1 MQKGRGLPRPRYHF
15 PHSFREP
22 RVSQTTLTEIPVS
35 ETPPE
40 HLTPLENLT
49 LPENR
54 TSPENLTRLGF
65 SPELAAVISPDEFRA
80 ETERAWNCVLQEL
93 KGEKPTNN
101 GGPLTLNVL
110 ARPAVLPPSPIPIAS
125 AADAGKAGEGRP
137 ATSSPRL
144 SSPKSVESGEGSS
157 SATAATAPTAE
168 LDTLSP
174 TYADRFPF
182 LTAAQLNSG
191 QFETRYLIPGILAA
205 AQPGGIFGAFKTLKT
220 SLTAELLISLASGT
234 PFLGHFGVPEP
245 GRALFLSGESGLDA
259 LQSIARR
266 ICAARGLALETL
278 DNFELCPK
286 LPNLDSPDD
295 LRALGQIVRDKKPAC
310 LAIDPAYLAIRGE
323 DARNL
328 FAMGALLRP
337 LAELCNETGCA
348 ILIVHHCKRTRL
360 TPGDPATLDDIAWSG
375 FAEFSAQWLLLSRRR
390 RFDPDTG
397 HHELWFS
404 AGGRAGH
411 HGLCA
416 LDVDEGMRGDP
427 NGRIW
432 KTVLNNASSAEAHS
446 DSQMVEASE
455 DRRVR
460 RAAVVFERDRDRT
473 VDALAKAPGPVS
485 AKYLRDALGLNGLR
499 MNRVLASL
507 LNDGVLSGSPHVY
520 GNRTEIAYWLSATF
534 KKWLE
539 SEGDAEAGAQ
549 VNGK

>member
-1 MQKGRGLPRPRYHF
+1 M
-15 PHSFREP
+15 
-22 RVSQTTLTEIPVS
+22 
-35 ETPPE
+35 
-40 HLTPLENLT
+40 
-49 LPENR
+49 
-54 TSPENLTRLGF
+54 
-65 SPELAAVISPDEFRA
+65 
-80 ETERAWNCVLQEL
+80 
-93 KGEKPTNN
+93 
-101 GGPLTLNVL
+101 
-110 ARPAVLPPSPIPIAS
+110 
-125 AADAGKAGEGRP
+125 
-137 ATSSPRL
+137 
-144 SSPKSVESGEGSS
+144 GEGSQ
-157 SATAATAPTAE
+157 
-168 LDTLSP
+168 LDTQDA
-174 TYADRFPF
+174 ADDARFPF
-182 LTAAQLNSG
+182 FTAAQLNSG

-220 SLTAELLISLASGT
+220 SLTADLLISLASGT
-234 PFLGHFGVPEP
+234 PFLGHFPVPEP

-295 LRALGQIVRDKKPAC
+295 LRALGRIVRDKKPAC

-375 FAEFSAQWLLLSRRR
+375 FAEFSAQWLLLARRR

-416 LDVDEGMRGDP
+416 LDVDEGIPTDVALVPSPGPPGEGQGEGRLSSSAAP
-427 NGRIW
+427 NGGRIW
-432 KTVLNNASSAEAHS
+432 KTTLLGGSDVKIQNEIESVEVAESRRQLRTAATNARHRRRILELLREKPAGETARCFRETLGLTTERTHVVLRTLVDDGLIEYA
-446 DSQMVEASE
+446 D
-455 DRRVR
+455 
-460 RAAVVFERDRDRT
+460 VFKRDRWE
-473 VDALAKAPGPVS
+473 VGFK
-485 AKYLRDALGLNGLR
+485 
-499 MNRVLASL
+499 
-507 LNDGVLSGSPHVY
+507 LSG
-520 GNRTEIAYWLSATF
+520 G
-534 KKWLE
+534 KKIPA
-539 SEGDAEAGAQ
+539 GD
-549 VNGK
+549 KK

>member
-1 MQKGRGLPRPRYHF
+1 M
-15 PHSFREP
+15 
-22 RVSQTTLTEIPVS
+22 PVS
-35 ETPPE
+35 E
-40 HLTPLENLT
+40 
-49 LPENR
+49 
-54 TSPENLTRLGF
+54 
-65 SPELAAVISPDEFRA
+65 I
-80 ETERAWNCVLQEL
+80 
-93 KGEKPTNN
+93 
-101 GGPLTLNVL
+101 
-110 ARPAVLPPSPIPIAS
+110 ARSAPSPIPM
-125 AADAGKAGEGRP
+125 GEGR
-137 ATSSPRL
+137 
-144 SSPKSVESGEGSS
+144 GEGSS
-157 SATAATAPTAE
+157 PAIAGDAITMIPAQ

-174 TYADRFPF
+174 TDPATPSPIPMGEGRGEGGLSDADRFPF

-220 SLTAELLISLASGT
+220 SLTADLLISLASGT

-295 LRALGQIVRDKKPAC
+295 LRALGRIVRDKKPAC

-432 KTVLNNASSAEAHS
+432 KTTLQGASDVSFQNQIESVEVAES
-446 DSQMVEASE
+446 
-455 DRRVR
+455 RRQLRTAATNLRHR
-460 RAAVVFERDRDRT
+460 RRILELLRERPAGETARCFRET
-473 VDALAKAPGPVS
+473 
-485 AKYLRDALGLNGLR
+485 LGLTTERTQVVLRTLVDDGLIEYCAR
-499 MNRVLASL
+499 LQARPLGSWIQIVRWGKDPRRGQKIDPRRGGDPFFNRRKRSPAVRVGDVISNRKGPTML
-507 LNDGVLSGSPHVY
+507 SPHGHSIRLAVCQ
-520 GNRTEIAYWLSATF
+520 
-534 KKWLE
+534 
-539 SEGDAEAGAQ
+539 DDHP
-549 VNGK
+549 

>member
-1 MQKGRGLPRPRYHF
+1 MDFGELSRAA
-15 PHSFREP
+15 SSVEP
-22 RVSQTTLTEIPVS
+22 
-35 ETPPE
+35 
-40 HLTPLENLT
+40 
-49 LPENR
+49 
-54 TSPENLTRLGF
+54 
-65 SPELAAVISPDEFRA
+65 
-80 ETERAWNCVLQEL
+80 
-93 KGEKPTNN
+93 
-101 GGPLTLNVL
+101 
-110 ARPAVLPPSPIPIAS
+110 
-125 AADAGKAGEGRP
+125 GEGG
-137 ATSSPRL
+137 L
-144 SSPKSVESGEGSS
+144 S
-157 SATAATAPTAE
+157 
-168 LDTLSP
+168 D
-174 TYADRFPF
+174 ADRFPF

-191 QFETRYLIPGILAA
+191 QFETRYLIPGVLAA

-220 SLTAELLISLASGT
+220 SLTADLLISLASGT
-234 PFLGHFGVPEP
+234 PFLGHFTVPEP

-295 LRALGQIVRDKKPAC
+295 LRALGRIVRDKKPAC

-411 HGLCA
+411 HSLCA
-416 LDVDEGMRGDP
+416 LDVDEGIPTDAAFVPSPGIASAPAVSSEAADAGKAGEGQPATNSVKSGEGRNSPSPIPMGEGRGEGRVSSSAP
-427 NGRIW
+427 QGNGRIW
-432 KTVLNNASSAEAHS
+432 KTSL
-446 DSQMVEASE
+446 
-455 DRRVR
+455 
-460 RAAVVFERDRDRT
+460 RAAGDIRIQTEVESVEKAESRRQLRKRATLERHRQRIMQMLRETPAGETARCFREKLGLTTERTHVVIRTLIDDGLVDYADVFKRDRWEVGFKLSGGEKIPAGQRR
-473 VDALAKAPGPVS
+473 KRFWCS
-485 AKYLRDALGLNGLR
+485 KNRGLR
-499 MNRVLASL
+499 KTGNVKKARL
-507 LNDGVLSGSPHVY
+507 LS
-520 GNRTEIAYWLSATF
+520 
-534 KKWLE
+534 
-539 SEGDAEAGAQ
+539 
-549 VNGK
+549 

>member
-1 MQKGRGLPRPRYHF
+1 MALG
-15 PHSFREP
+15 EP
-22 RVSQTTLTEIPVS
+22 
-35 ETPPE
+35 
-40 HLTPLENLT
+40 
-49 LPENR
+49 
-54 TSPENLTRLGF
+54 
-65 SPELAAVISPDEFRA
+65 
-80 ETERAWNCVLQEL
+80 
-93 KGEKPTNN
+93 
-101 GGPLTLNVL
+101 
-110 ARPAVLPPSPIPIAS
+110 
-125 AADAGKAGEGRP
+125 
-137 ATSSPRL
+137 
-144 SSPKSVESGEGSS
+144 GEGSS
-157 SATAATAPTAE
+157 PAIARDTINMIPAE
-168 LDTLSP
+168 LDTLFPTDPATPSP
-174 TYADRFPF
+174 IPMGEGRGEGGLSDADRFPF

-220 SLTAELLISLASGT
+220 SLTADLLISLASGT
-234 PFLGHFGVPEP
+234 PFLGHFAVPEP

-295 LRALGQIVRDKKPAC
+295 LRALGRIVRDKKPAC

-416 LDVDEGMRGDP
+416 LDVDEGIPGNDQ
-427 NGRIW
+427 GRIW
-432 KTVLNNASSAEAHS
+432 KTTLLGGSDVKIQNEIESVEVAESRRQLRTAATNARHRRRILELLSEKPAGETARCFRETLGLTTERTHVVLRTLVDDGLIEYA
-446 DSQMVEASE
+446 D
-455 DRRVR
+455 
-460 RAAVVFERDRDRT
+460 VFKRDRWE
-473 VDALAKAPGPVS
+473 VGFK
-485 AKYLRDALGLNGLR
+485 
-499 MNRVLASL
+499 
-507 LNDGVLSGSPHVY
+507 LSVG
-520 GNRTEIAYWLSATF
+520 
-534 KKWLE
+534 KKIPA
-539 SEGDAEAGAQ
+539 GD
-549 VNGK
+549 KK

>member
-1 MQKGRGLPRPRYHF
+1 M
-15 PHSFREP
+15 
-22 RVSQTTLTEIPVS
+22 
-35 ETPPE
+35 
-40 HLTPLENLT
+40 
-49 LPENR
+49 
-54 TSPENLTRLGF
+54 
-65 SPELAAVISPDEFRA
+65 
-80 ETERAWNCVLQEL
+80 
-93 KGEKPTNN
+93 
-101 GGPLTLNVL
+101 
-110 ARPAVLPPSPIPIAS
+110 
-125 AADAGKAGEGRP
+125 GEGR
-137 ATSSPRL
+137 
-144 SSPKSVESGEGSS
+144 GEGSS
-157 SATAATAPTAE
+157 SAILRDVATPIPAQ

-174 TYADRFPF
+174 TDPATPSPIPMGEGRGEGGLSDADRFPF

-220 SLTAELLISLASGT
+220 SLTADLLISLASGT
-234 PFLGHFGVPEP
+234 PFLGHFAVPEP

-266 ICAARGLALETL
+266 ICAARSLALETL

-295 LRALGQIVRDKKPAC
+295 RRALGRIVRDKKPAC

-375 FAEFSAQWLLLSRRR
+375 FAEFSAQWLLLARRR

-411 HGLCA
+411 HRLCA
-416 LDVDEGMRGDP
+416 LDVDEGIPTDAALVPSPGQPGEGQGSNSPSPIPMGEGRGEGGLSSSAAP
-427 NGRIW
+427 NGGRIW
-432 KTVLNNASSAEAHS
+432 KTTLLGGSDVKIQNEIESVEVAESRRQLRTAATNARHRRRILELLREKPAGETARCFRETLGLTTERTHVVLRTLVDDGLIEYAH
-446 DSQMVEASE
+446 
-455 DRRVR
+455 
-460 RAAVVFERDRDRT
+460 VFKRDRWE
-473 VDALAKAPGPVS
+473 VGFK
-485 AKYLRDALGLNGLR
+485 
-499 MNRVLASL
+499 
-507 LNDGVLSGSPHVY
+507 LSGGEKIPA
-520 GNRTEIAYWLSATF
+520 GD
-534 KKWLE
+534 KK
-539 SEGDAEAGAQ
+539 
-549 VNGK
+549 

>member
-1 MQKGRGLPRPRYHF
+1 M
-15 PHSFREP
+15 
-22 RVSQTTLTEIPVS
+22 
-35 ETPPE
+35 PPE
-40 HLTPLENLT
+40 HLTLPENLASLENLT
-49 LPENR
+49 SLED
-54 TSPENLTRLGF
+54 LTLLGF
-65 SPELAAVISPDEFRA
+65 SPELAAVISPDEFRQ

-93 KGEKPTNN
+93 KGEKPATN

-110 ARPAVLPPSPIPIAS
+110 PRPAQVDPVSNA
-125 AADAGKAGEGRP
+125 
-137 ATSSPRL
+137 
-144 SSPKSVESGEGSS
+144 
-157 SATAATAPTAE
+157 TAE
-168 LDTLSP
+168 LDTLHSS
-174 TYADRFPF
+174 YADRFPF

-220 SLTAELLISLASGT
+220 SLTADLLISLASGT

-278 DNFELCPK
+278 ANFELCPK

-416 LDVDEGMRGDP
+416 LDVDEGIRGGP
-427 NGRIW
+427 EGRVW
-432 KTVLNNASSAEAHS
+432 KTTLQGASDVSFQNQIDSVEMAESRRQLRTAATNLRHR
-446 DSQMVEASE
+446 
-455 DRRVR
+455 RRVLELLR
-460 RAAVVFERDRDRT
+460 EKPAGETARCFRETLGLTTERTHVVLRTMVDDGLIEYADVFKRDRWE
-473 VDALAKAPGPVS
+473 VGFK
-485 AKYLRDALGLNGLR
+485 
-499 MNRVLASL
+499 
-507 LNDGVLSGSPHVY
+507 LSGGEKIP
-520 GNRTEIAYWLSATF
+520 
-534 KKWLE
+534 
-539 SEGDAEAGAQ
+539 AGF
-549 VNGK
+549 N

>member
-1 MQKGRGLPRPRYHF
+1 M
-15 PHSFREP
+15 
-22 RVSQTTLTEIPVS
+22 
-35 ETPPE
+35 
-40 HLTPLENLT
+40 
-49 LPENR
+49 
-54 TSPENLTRLGF
+54 
-65 SPELAAVISPDEFRA
+65 
-80 ETERAWNCVLQEL
+80 
-93 KGEKPTNN
+93 
-101 GGPLTLNVL
+101 
-110 ARPAVLPPSPIPIAS
+110 
-125 AADAGKAGEGRP
+125 GEGR
-137 ATSSPRL
+137 
-144 SSPKSVESGEGSS
+144 GEGG
-157 SATAATAPTAE
+157 
-168 LDTLSP
+168 LSDN
-174 TYADRFPF
+174 DRFPF

-220 SLTAELLISLASGT
+220 SLTADLLISLASGT
-234 PFLGHFGVPEP
+234 PFLGHFPVPEP

-295 LRALGQIVRDKKPAC
+295 LRALGRIVRDKKPAC

-404 AGGRAGH
+404 AGGRSGH

-416 LDVDEGMRGDP
+416 LDVDEGIPTDVALVPSPGIASAPAVSAEAADAGKVGEGQGEGSNSPSPIPMGEGRGEGRLSSSAAP
-427 NGRIW
+427 KGGGRIW
-432 KTVLNNASSAEAHS
+432 KTTLLGGSDVKIQNEIESVEVAESRRQLRTAATNARHRRRILELLRERPAGETARCFRETLGLTTERTHVVLRTLVDDGLIEYA
-446 DSQMVEASE
+446 D
-455 DRRVR
+455 
-460 RAAVVFERDRDRT
+460 VFKRDRWE
-473 VDALAKAPGPVS
+473 VGFK
-485 AKYLRDALGLNGLR
+485 
-499 MNRVLASL
+499 
-507 LNDGVLSGSPHVY
+507 LSG
-520 GNRTEIAYWLSATF
+520 G
-534 KKWLE
+534 KKIPA
-539 SEGDAEAGAQ
+539 GD
-549 VNGK
+549 KK

>member
-1 MQKGRGLPRPRYHF
+1 M
-15 PHSFREP
+15 
-22 RVSQTTLTEIPVS
+22 
-35 ETPPE
+35 
-40 HLTPLENLT
+40 
-49 LPENR
+49 
-54 TSPENLTRLGF
+54 
-65 SPELAAVISPDEFRA
+65 
-80 ETERAWNCVLQEL
+80 
-93 KGEKPTNN
+93 
-101 GGPLTLNVL
+101 
-110 ARPAVLPPSPIPIAS
+110 
-125 AADAGKAGEGRP
+125 GEGR
-137 ATSSPRL
+137 
-144 SSPKSVESGEGSS
+144 GEGGFS
-157 SATAATAPTAE
+157 
-168 LDTLSP
+168 D
-174 TYADRFPF
+174 ADRFPF

-220 SLTAELLISLASGT
+220 SLTADLLISLASGT
-234 PFLGHFGVPEP
+234 PFLGHFAVPEP

-266 ICAARGLALETL
+266 ICAARGIELATL
-278 DNFELCPK
+278 ANFELCPK

-295 LRALGQIVRDKKPAC
+295 LRALGRIVRDKRPAC

-416 LDVDEGMRGDP
+416 LDVDEGIPGDVALVP
-427 NGRIW
+427 SPGPPGEGQGEGGFSSSSAAKGNGRIW
-432 KTVLNNASSAEAHS
+432 KPCLRSA
-446 DSQMVEASE
+446 
-455 DRRVR
+455 
-460 RAAVVFERDRDRT
+460 
-473 VDALAKAPGPVS
+473 
-485 AKYLRDALGLNGLR
+485 
-499 MNRVLASL
+499 
-507 LNDGVLSGSPHVY
+507 
-520 GNRTEIAYWLSATF
+520 
-534 KKWLE
+534 
-539 SEGDAEAGAQ
+539 GDAEFQHDVNSAHEAESQRQLRTIATNARHRQRILELLRDKPAGETPRYFRENLGLTTDRTNALLQ
-549 VNGK
+549 ALVEDGLIKPAPVFKTKRCEAGYKLVGREKIPGGDEK